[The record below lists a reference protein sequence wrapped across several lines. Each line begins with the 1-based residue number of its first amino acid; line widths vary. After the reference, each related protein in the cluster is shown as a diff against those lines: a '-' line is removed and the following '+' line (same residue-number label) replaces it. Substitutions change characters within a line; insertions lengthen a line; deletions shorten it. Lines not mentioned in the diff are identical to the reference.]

1 MGAAASVTGT
11 RQRRRRHGG
20 EQVSA
25 MGKYSRT
32 FLPGRLLVDER
43 EARESYVGL
52 RAGLAEVTL
61 HLSRAEVCPAGF
73 DEA

>member
-1 MGAAASVTGT
+1 
-11 RQRRRRHGG
+11 
-20 EQVSA
+20 

-32 FLPGRLLVDER
+32 FLPGRLLVGER

-73 DEA
+73 DEAEEEQAA

>member
-1 MGAAASVTGT
+1 
-11 RQRRRRHGG
+11 
-20 EQVSA
+20 

-32 FLPGRLLVDER
+32 FLPGRLLVGER
-43 EARESYVGL
+43 EARVSCAGP

>member
-1 MGAAASVTGT
+1 
-11 RQRRRRHGG
+11 
-20 EQVSA
+20 